1 MDSPQAGAEFWL
13 TVSMLSFFR
22 FHIISTR
29 TPHARGPG
37 HKTTRHPPGNHV
49 RFTTCSSSGIQPA
62 AVQNRSPFIQ
72 NTEYISI
79 WGKIR
84 MIKICIKWPRL
95 SFMLTT
101 VFCCMS
107 LMINF
112 SKKEKQLT
120 SWIHT
125 SLTDHHKYKTTLFS
139 PQLQGLNTQ
148 GWWSAELNSKCHVS
162 QFWEALFP
170 VEVP

>member
-1 MDSPQAGAEFWL
+1 MDSPPAWAEFWL

-22 FHIISTR
+22 FHVISTR
-29 TPHARGPG
+29 TPHKCWPG
-37 HKTTRHPPGNHV
+37 HKITWHPPGNHLH
-49 RFTTCSSSGIQPA
+49 FTTCSSSGIQPA
-62 AVQNRSPFIQ
+62 AAQNRSPFIQ

-79 WGKIR
+79 LGKLS
-84 MIKICIKWPRL
+84 MTKNCIKWPCL

-112 SKKEKQLT
+112 SKKEKKLT
-120 SWIHT
+120 SWIHA
-125 SLTDHHKYKTTLFS
+125 SLNGHHKGKATLFS

-148 GWWSAELNSKCHVS
+148 GWWSAELDSKGHVS
-162 QFWEALFP
+162 QVWEALFP
-170 VEVP
+170 TEVL